1 MKKIVPLL
9 ILLSIIVTGV
19 VLYSSDFLQTQVL
32 RTTDDQTLQEVQKT
46 PNDCKKMSETL
57 ANECLKEIALR
68 EKDDS
73 YCDEITKVPDRR
85 KCEREVR
92 LSP

>member
-1 MKKIVPLL
+1 MKKIILLL
-9 ILLSIIVTGV
+9 IVLAVIITGV
-19 VLYSSDFLQTQVL
+19 VLYSSDSLQTQVL
-32 RTTDDQTLQEVQKT
+32 RTTDDQTRQEVQKT

-68 EKDDS
+68 EKDAS
-73 YCDEITKVPDRR
+73 YCSEITKVPDQR

-92 LSP
+92 LAP